1 LKRLD
6 HPSLPRIYDIF
17 EDEKHTYIIVDYIE
31 GVPLDKKLR
40 EEGKFSEQRVVG
52 WGIQLCDVLSYLH
65 GFTPRPIIYRDIKPS
80 NIILT
85 GEDKLKLVDFGIAR
99 EYKPG
104 NPDDTVYI
112 GTRGYAAPEQYGG
125 GQTST
130 ASDIYS
136 LGVTLHHLVTGVGP
150 DRVTCEVVPIRELD
164 EGLSEEFE
172 AIISKCTR
180 KRPEERYTSAAE
192 LKAALRA
199 IQSAYVPEKSGPGI
213 NTSIRTYRRTVFT
226 VWGNPEFA
234 CEFAYMCAK
243 LSGLSVLLMDLDL
256 LSPSVDLL
264 LNVPKYPACQHKKII
279 KNTGLNLLC
288 EAAAGNRIDTKFFTQ
303 VSLRRRE
310 LDNLFIVTGSYNID
324 DYEYYSDEILAQVID
339 DAYRSFDIT
348 ILIINSFIYDAFT
361 VVALARSDCN
371 IISTSA
377 DILSLRTY
385 NNCRE
390 FLAEKQN
397 IQFDKYKFVVFD
409 REPGSRPDRALLETA
424 VGDAYIGR
432 IRYSGKRNACRN
444 LKKAYAK
451 VMEREVAEDYRKLL
465 ARLGI
470 IPRETF
476 IHGLI
481 GRIRGGATYA
491 RGF

>member
-1 LKRLD
+1 
-6 HPSLPRIYDIF
+6 
-17 EDEKHTYIIVDYIE
+17 
-31 GVPLDKKLR
+31 
-40 EEGKFSEQRVVG
+40 
-52 WGIQLCDVLSYLH
+52 
-65 GFTPRPIIYRDIKPS
+65 
-80 NIILT
+80 
-85 GEDKLKLVDFGIAR
+85 
-99 EYKPG
+99 
-104 NPDDTVYI
+104 
-112 GTRGYAAPEQYGG
+112 
-125 GQTST
+125 
-130 ASDIYS
+130 
-136 LGVTLHHLVTGVGP
+136 
-150 DRVTCEVVPIRELD
+150 
-164 EGLSEEFE
+164 
-172 AIISKCTR
+172 
-180 KRPEERYTSAAE
+180 
-192 LKAALRA
+192 
-199 IQSAYVPEKSGPGI
+199 
-213 NTSIRTYRRTVFT
+213 
-226 VWGNPEFA
+226 
-234 CEFAYMCAK
+234 
-243 LSGLSVLLMDLDL
+243 
-256 LSPSVDLL
+256 
-264 LNVPKYPACQHKKII
+264 VPKYPACQHKKII